1 MGRKY
6 SKVVGMVLQ
15 DTSLQRSWVVTADC
29 AGLRLDA
36 FLRAPLPFLSRRELE
51 EAMREQ
57 YFSLNGR
64 RARKGDRVMEGD
76 VVQFNGPVEW
86 LSPTPIPNP
95 RLAVPVIYED
105 AQLLALN
112 KSAGMDCHG
121 FSGRDDDS
129 LANFLLAR
137 WPELSGIGK
146 SRWEPGLV
154 HRLDRETSGVV
165 LVAKTQAAFADLCR
179 QFRRR
184 AVKKKYLA
192 LVWGNVDEEGTI
204 SFPLAHDSKD
214 ERKMQAIVVPG
225 HRAPKDK
232 VWPALTHYR
241 KVCEQRGLSFLELEM
256 ETGVTHQLRAHL
268 AAIDHPI
275 VGDALYGA
283 AGRETLGLR
292 RHFLHAKELRMT
304 HPVSRRS
311 VKLEAPLPDELAAV
325 LARLKIEHRIG

>member
-1 MGRKY
+1 MDGKY

-15 DTSLQRSWVVTADC
+15 DSSFERSWAVPTDC
-29 AGLRLDA
+29 AGLRVDA
-36 FLRAPLPFLSRRELE
+36 FLRAQLPFLSRRELE
-51 EAMREQ
+51 EALCEQ
-57 YFSLNGR
+57 YFSVNGR
-64 RARKGDRVMEGD
+64 RVRKGDRVVEGD
-76 VVQFNGPVEW
+76 VVQFTGPVAW
-86 LSPTPIPNP
+86 LSPAPIANP
-95 RLAVPVIYED
+95 RLVVPVLHED
-105 AQLLALN
+105 RYLLALN
-112 KSAGMDCHG
+112 KPAGMNCHG
-121 FSGRDDDS
+121 FSGRDNDS

-165 LVAKTQAAFADLCR
+165 LIAKTPAAFADLCR

-184 AVKKKYLA
+184 AVKKNYLA
-192 LVWGNVDEEGTI
+192 LVWGSTPRRGEID
-204 SFPLAHDSKD
+204 FPLTHDSKD

-225 HRAPKDK
+225 RRAPKPK

-241 KVCEQRGLSFLELEM
+241 KICEQRGFSFLELEM

-283 AGRETLGLR
+283 EGRETLGLR
-292 RHFLHAKELRMT
+292 RHFLHAKELRLM
-304 HPVSRRS
+304 HPVSRS
-311 VKLEAPLPDELAAV
+311 FVKLEAPLPDELAAV
-325 LARLKIEHRIG
+325 IARLKMKLGAG

>member
-1 MGRKY
+1 
-6 SKVVGMVLQ
+6 MVLQ
-15 DTSLQRSWVVTADC
+15 DTSLQRSWAVTADF

-36 FLRAPLPFLSRRELE
+36 FLREQLPFLSRRELGD
-51 EAMREQ
+51 AMREQ
-57 YFSLNGR
+57 FFSVNGR
-64 RARKGDRVMEGD
+64 RARKGDRVVERD
-76 VVQFNGPVEW
+76 VVQFNGPVAW

-95 RLAVPVIYED
+95 RLAVPVVYED
-105 AQLLALN
+105 AELLALN
-112 KSAGMDCHG
+112 KPAGMDCHG

-146 SRWEPGLV
+146 SRWEPGLA

-165 LVAKTQAAFADLCR
+165 LVAKTQAAFDDLCR

-184 AVKKKYLA
+184 AVMKKYLA
-192 LVWGNVDEEGTI
+192 LVWGNVDEAGTI

-225 HRAPKDK
+225 QRAPKGR
-232 VWPALTHYR
+232 VWPALTRYR
-241 KVCEQRGLSFLELEM
+241 KVCEQRGLTFLELEM
-256 ETGVTHQLRAHL
+256 ETGVTHQIRAHL

-283 AGRETLGLR
+283 EGRETLELR

-304 HPVSRRS
+304 HPVSRRT
-311 VKLEAPLPDELAAV
+311 VQLEAPLPDELAAV
-325 LARLKIEHRIG
+325 LARLKINLVLA

>member
-15 DTSLQRSWVVTADC
+15 DTSLQRSWVVTADR

-57 YFSLNGR
+57 YFSINGR

-129 LANFLLAR
+129 LVNFLLAH

-165 LVAKTQAAFADLCR
+165 LVAKTQAAFADLRR

-204 SFPLAHDSKD
+204 AFPLAHDFKD

-241 KVCEQRGLSFLELEM
+241 KVCERRGLSFLELEM
-256 ETGVTHQLRAHL
+256 ETGVTHQIRAHL
-268 AAIDHPI
+268 AAIDHPV
-275 VGDALYGA
+275 VGDALYSV
-283 AGRETLGLR
+283 AGRETFGLR

-325 LARLKIEHRIG
+325 LARLKMNLVLA

>member
-1 MGRKY
+1 
-6 SKVVGMVLQ
+6 MVLQ
-15 DTSLQRSWVVTADC
+15 DTSLQRSWAVTADF

-36 FLRAPLPFLSRRELE
+36 FLREQLPFLSRRELGD
-51 EAMREQ
+51 AMREQ
-57 YFSLNGR
+57 FFSVNGR
-64 RARKGDRVMEGD
+64 RARKGDRVVERD
-76 VVQFNGPVEW
+76 VVQFNGPVAW

-95 RLAVPVIYED
+95 RLAVPVVYED
-105 AQLLALN
+105 AELLALN
-112 KSAGMDCHG
+112 KPAGMDCHG

-146 SRWEPGLV
+146 SRWEPGLA

-165 LVAKTQAAFADLCR
+165 LVAKTQAAFDDLCR

-184 AVKKKYLA
+184 AVMKKYLA
-192 LVWGNVDEEGTI
+192 LVWGNVDEAGTI

-225 HRAPKDK
+225 RRAPKGR
-232 VWPALTHYR
+232 VWPALTRYR
-241 KVCEQRGLSFLELEM
+241 KVCEQRGLTFLELEM
-256 ETGVTHQLRAHL
+256 ETGVTHQIRAHL

-283 AGRETLGLR
+283 EGRETLELR

-304 HPVSRRS
+304 HPVSRRT
-311 VKLEAPLPDELAAV
+311 VQLEAPLPDELAAV
-325 LARLKIEHRIG
+325 LARLKINLVLA